1 MRNQQVRQLLDDLRL
16 QHPGINDIVTHVRAL
31 VLALAPDATEE
42 VKYGGLLYSL
52 DAPFC
57 GIYAYARHVSIE
69 FSRGCDLVDTHQ
81 QLAGQGKL
89 RRHIKL
95 GTVEEITSCHV
106 ADYISQA
113 YNNARKV

>member
-1 MRNQQVRQLLDDLRL
+1 MRNQQVAQLLDDLRL
-16 QHPGINDIVTHVRAL
+16 QHPDINDIVVQLRAQ
-31 VLALAPDATEE
+31 VLALAPDGTEE

-52 DAPFC
+52 AAPFC

-69 FSRGCDLVDTHQ
+69 FSRGCDLIDTHQ

-95 GTVEEITSCHV
+95 GTVDEITSYHV

-113 YNNARKV
+113 YKNARQV